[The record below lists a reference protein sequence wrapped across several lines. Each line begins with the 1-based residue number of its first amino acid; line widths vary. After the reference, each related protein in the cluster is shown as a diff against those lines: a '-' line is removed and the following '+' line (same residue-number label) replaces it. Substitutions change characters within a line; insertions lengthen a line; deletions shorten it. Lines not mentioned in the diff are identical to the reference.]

1 MPEQVNVPGVGKT
14 DRKWVLTGLAA
25 VAGIVVYAYMRRARD
40 TGPAPG
46 SDEQLDAAGYVPS
59 DWSPDA
65 YVGAT
70 RPGGETYDPSDVA
83 DTTPLTNAEWSQRV
97 VDLLEGVGIDRTKAA
112 ATIGKYLS
120 GQPLDAS
127 EKLIVQTAIALLGNP
142 PAGALPIISAP
153 STPTTTPPSTATKLA
168 KPTLRYWAGL
178 TTNTIYGLGWTRV
191 PGAAYYIVQRSA
203 GPGAPT
209 SVGVIGTQRLT
220 PPLKRGATY
229 SYRVRAIAVPG
240 TGKTSSDW
248 SNTVRFTVPR
258 K

>member
-1 MPEQVNVPGVGKT
+1 MAEQVNVPGVGKT
-14 DRKWVLTGLAA
+14 NRNWVLAGLAA
-25 VAGIVVYAYMRRARD
+25 VAGIVAYAYMRRARD

-46 SDEQLDAAGYVPS
+46 SDEQLDQAGYIPS

-70 RPGGETYDPSDVA
+70 RPGGETYDPTIA
-83 DTTPLTNAEWSQRV
+83 DTAPLTNADWSQRV
-97 VDLLEGVGIDRTKAA
+97 VDLLEGAGFDRTKSA
-112 ATIGKYLS
+112 ATVGKYLA

-127 EKLIVQTAIALLGNP
+127 EKLIIQTAIALLGNP
-142 PAGALPIISAP
+142 PAGALPIISGT

-168 KPTLRYWAGL
+168 KPALRYSAGDPRN
-178 TTNTIYGLGWTRV
+178 TNYALAWSHV
-191 PGAAYYIVQRSA
+191 PGAAWYSLQRSA
-203 GPGAPT
+203 GPGSPT
-209 SVGVIGTQRLT
+209 SIGVIGTSRRT
-220 PPLKRGATY
+220 PALQRGATY

>member
-1 MPEQVNVPGVGKT
+1 MAEQVNVPGIGKANRT
-14 DRKWVLTGLAA
+14 WVIGGLAA
-25 VAGIVVYAYMRRARD
+25 VAGIVIYAYMRRSSAQ
-40 TGPAPG
+40 GPEPG
-46 SDEQLDAAGYVPS
+46 SDEQLDAAGYIPS

-97 VDLLEGVGIDRTKAA
+97 VDLLEGVGYDRNKAA
-112 ATIGKYLS
+112 ATVGKYLS

-127 EKLIVQTAIALLGNP
+127 EKLIIQTAIALLGNP
-142 PAGALPIISAP
+142 PAGALPILSTP
-153 STPTTTPPSTATKLA
+153 STPTTTPPSTSTKLA
-168 KPTLRYWAGL
+168 KPTMRYWAGDPR
-178 TTNTIYGLGWTRV
+178 NTIYGLAWNRI
-191 PGAAYYIVQRSA
+191 PGAAYYLVQRSA

-220 PPLKRGATY
+220 PPLRRGATY
-229 SYRVRAIAVPG
+229 SYHVRAIAVPG